1 MSKNSQISSLIIGEK
16 QGVSIYKENP
26 SVPNAVTPNKKKRV
40 QVGSDQRGFILDQNT
55 GEISVGGAAFYE
67 FEEVDD
73 TKFVKL
79 FLAGVKQF
87 SGLSKSSLE
96 LFEVVYKQLQRK
108 HGEDKI
114 VLSMLI
120 ATDEIAGMNERKYH
134 RALRELLE
142 KEILFRSPADS
153 IFFVNIRFMFNG
165 DRLAFVKGYQ
175 RKGTALQRELEFTG
189 EDTE

>member
-1 MSKNSQISSLIIGEK
+1 MSKNSQNSRLVIGEK

-26 SVPNAVTPNKKKRV
+26 SVPNAITSNKRRRV
-40 QVGSDQRGFILDQNT
+40 QVGSDQRGFILDNNT

-67 FEEVDD
+67 YEEVDD

-87 SGLSKSSLE
+87 SGLSKSGLE
-96 LFEVVYKQLQRK
+96 LFEVVYKQLQSK

-114 VLSMLI
+114 VLSLHI
-120 ATDEIAGMNERKYH
+120 ANDEVIGMNERKYH

-165 DRLAFVKGYQ
+165 DRLAFVKDYQ
-175 RKGTALQRELEFTG
+175 RKGTALQQELKFSE
-189 EDTE
+189 EDAE

>member
-1 MSKNSQISSLIIGEK
+1 MSKNSQNSRLVIGEK

-26 SVPNAVTPNKKKRV
+26 SVPNAITSNKRRRV
-40 QVGSDQRGFILDQNT
+40 QVGSDQRGFILDNNT

-67 FEEVDD
+67 YEEVDD

-87 SGLSKSSLE
+87 SGLSKSALE
-96 LFEVVYKQLQRK
+96 LFEVVYKQLQSK

-114 VLSMLI
+114 VLSLHI
-120 ATDEIAGMNERKYH
+120 ANDEVIGMNERKYH

-165 DRLAFVKGYQ
+165 DRLAFVKDYQ
-175 RKGTALQRELEFTG
+175 RKGTALQRELKFSE
-189 EDTE
+189 EDAE

>member
-1 MSKNSQISSLIIGEK
+1 MSENSQISSLIIGEK

-26 SVPNAVTPNKKKRV
+26 SVPNAVTTNKKRRV
-40 QVGSDQRGFILDQNT
+40 QVGSDQRGFILDHNS

-87 SGLSKSSLE
+87 SGLSKSALE
-96 LFEVVYKQLQRK
+96 LFEVVYKQLQNK

-114 VLSMLI
+114 VLSLLI
-120 ATDEIAGMNERKYH
+120 ASDEISGMNERKYH

-175 RKGTALQRELEFTG
+175 RKGAARQQELQFVG
-189 EDTE
+189 EESE